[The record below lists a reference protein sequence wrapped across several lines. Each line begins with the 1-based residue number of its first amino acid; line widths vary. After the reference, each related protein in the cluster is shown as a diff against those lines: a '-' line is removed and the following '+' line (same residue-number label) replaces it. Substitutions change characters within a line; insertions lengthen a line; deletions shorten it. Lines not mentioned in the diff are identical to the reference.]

1 MDKLDIRKVAHSRNA
16 VLNVEGTYSPEK
28 LGFNQN
34 DVDNQLVEDVV
45 CSWRF
50 KTNSVGLWVQG
61 VLSTSMAVPHRSTE
75 AIPIDLK
82 ISEKFVFDHV
92 VDDDSLAGERQLTD
106 GDFFE
111 TVDEN
116 GYLDLIDLV
125 RQYVIME
132 EETISRFGVMMPT
145 TDGNQDDTSHSALV
159 EG

>member
-1 MDKLDIRKVAHSRNA
+1 MDTLDIRKVTHSRHA
-16 VLNVEGTYSPEK
+16 ILNIEGIYSPEK

-34 DVDNQLVEDVV
+34 DEDNQLVEDVV

-61 VLSTSMAVPHRSTE
+61 TLSTSMAVPHRSTE

-92 VDDDSLAGERQLTD
+92 VDDASLGGERQLAD

-125 RQYVIME
+125 RQYLVME
-132 EETISRFGVMMPT
+132 EETISRFGVIVSEMVTPST
-145 TDGNQDDTSHSALV
+145 LPS
-159 EG
+159 